1 MFQRILNSIAGDY
14 NQRQINKL
22 LPYIKT
28 INDFDAQFDSLT
40 DDLIKAKT
48 PEFVARFAAGETLD
62 ELLPEAFATV
72 KQACKRMRGMELAVK
87 WQKIIWDMVP
97 YDVQLLWWMILHYG
111 KIAEMKTGEWKT
123 LVATLPI
130 YLNAISKKWVHLV
143 TVNDYLATRDS
154 EWMAHLYWWLGLT
167 TWSVTKAVA
176 PHLRRAEYEK
186 DITYVENSEL
196 GFDYLRD
203 NLVRSNTE
211 RQLLRRPL
219 NFAIVDEVD
228 SILIDEARTPLIIS
242 YPSDEPTEKYAYYST
257 IVRQLKQCTNKKK
270 VSKWL
275 LGDMMNP
282 TDIVEEDGDYYIDE
296 KNKNVSLSWIGI
308 EKLEKIIWV
317 ENLYKDLGFDE
328 IHHIENAL
336 KAWAVFQNNKDYIV
350 QDGEILIVDEH
361 TGRTMPGRRYS
372 EWLHQAIEA
381 KEKVIIQKE
390 SKTMATIT
398 YQNFFKLYDKLCGM
412 TGTATTEWEEFEKI
426 YSLEVLSIPT
436 NKPTIRYD
444 QNDKVFYNQNAKW
457 KAVVDYIS
465 FYHDAGIP
473 ILIGTSSI
481 HTSEYVSDIL
491 RKLAIQHYVLNAKF
505 HQQEA
510 EIVASAGRH
519 KSVVVATNMAGRGTD
534 IKLEKWLHEK
544 VWVWYAKRAERAIK
558 WDTFSKKDPQW
569 VSYTVYSSEEY
580 DSTIEGMKTVFWIT
594 DEQVRQATWQWVKT
608 DTCRFKI
615 TLNTAKKK
623 KEVNGPIAD
632 IMIAPVSIEKPEVTY
647 RDLHYWLFILGTE
660 KHESRRIDNQLR
672 GRSGR
677 QWDPGSSVFFVAL
690 DDEIM
695 RKMWGEKIQSV
706 AKMLLPKDQLEQLEL
721 TQSQFTSSIIRAQK
735 QMEWWNFSI
744 RKHLFDYDSVISRQR
759 QRIYSKRDEMLAQEV
774 RNEESLQDGITPTI
788 REIQWFVPGV
798 IDELLAKYQSLDAD
812 MGTIINNIYQEFGI
826 IIAPYE
832 WSMKWQWLR
841 TYIIEQLQ
849 NSYINK
855 VKSWDIRVVD
865 ATARM
870 IYLSTIDKYWVDH
883 IDAMQYLRDKVW
895 LYGYAQQDPLIM
907 YKQEAF
913 KKFKTLLEVI
923 KLESLAVIMRSDFS
937 NMWSNKIQLQEENYE
952 KNVLDKLQEAAVSAP
967 AYNPQ
972 TATQQWF
979 DANAS
984 RFAKAFSTDDVE
996 VFHTGTRDQGLGT
1009 SWKQYNRNDIV
1020 VLVWPN
1026 GEEKEMKYK
1035 KAEELLGQGW
1045 RIK

>member
-28 INDFDAQFDSLT
+28 INDFDAQFDALT
-40 DDLIKAKT
+40 DDQIKAKT
-48 PEFVARFAAGETLD
+48 PEFVARYAAGETLD
-62 ELLPEAFATV
+62 SLLPEAFATV
-72 KQACKRMRGMELAVK
+72 KQACKRMRGMELDVK
-87 WQKIIWDMVP
+87 WQKIVWDMVP
-97 YDVQLLWWMILHYG
+97 YDVQLLWWMILHYW

-130 YLNAISKKWVHLV
+130 YLNALSKKWAHLV

-167 TWSVTKAVA
+167 TWSVTKAVP

-203 NLVRSNTE
+203 NLVRSNSE

-257 IVRQLKQCTNKKK
+257 IVRQLKQCSNKKK

-282 TDIVEEDGDYYIDE
+282 EDKVEEDGDYYIDE
-296 KNKNVSLSWIGI
+296 KNKNVSLSWMGI
-308 EKLEKIIWV
+308 EKLERIIWV

-381 KEKVIIQKE
+381 KEKVMIQKE

-457 KAVVDYIS
+457 QAVVDYIS

-519 KSVVVATNMAGRGTD
+519 KSVVVATNMAWRGTD

-558 WDTFSKKDPQW
+558 WDTFAKKDPQW
-569 VSYTVYSSEEY
+569 VSYTVYSGEEY

-594 DEQVRQATWQWVKT
+594 DEQVRQATGQWVKT
-608 DTCRFKI
+608 DTCRFKV

-623 KEVNGPIAD
+623 KDINGPIAD
-632 IMIAPVSIEKPEVTY
+632 IMIAPVNVEKPEVTF
-647 RDLHYWLFILGTE
+647 RDLHYGLFILGTE

-672 GRSGR
+672 GRAWR

-744 RKHLFDYDSVISRQR
+744 RKHLFDYDSVINRQR
-759 QRIYSKRDEMLAQEV
+759 QRIYSKRDEMLAQEI
-774 RNEESLQDGITPTI
+774 RNQDSLQDGITPTI
-788 REIQWFVPGV
+788 SEIQWFIPDVVDG
-798 IDELLAKYQSLDAD
+798 LLAKYQSLDAD
-812 MGTIINNIYQEFGI
+812 METIINNIYQEFGV

-832 WSMKWQWLR
+832 WSKKWQWLR
-841 TYIIEQLQ
+841 AHIIEQLQ
-849 NSYINK
+849 NSFVNK

-865 ATARM
+865 WTARM

-883 IDAMQYLRDKVW
+883 IDAMSYLRDKVW
-895 LYGYAQQDPLIM
+895 LYGYAQQDPLII

-913 KKFKTLLEVI
+913 KKFQTLLEVI
-923 KLESLAVIMRSDFS
+923 KLESLAVIMRSDFA
-937 NMWSNKIQLQEENYE
+937 NMWSNQIQLQEENYE
-952 KNVLDKLQEAAVSAP
+952 KNVLDKLQEAASSVP

-972 TATQQWF
+972 VAAQQWF
-979 DANAS
+979 DASAS
-984 RFAKAFSTDDVE
+984 RFAKAFSTDDVQ
-996 VFHTGTRDQGLGT
+996 VIDT
-1009 SWKQYNRNDIV
+1009 SSQQPLASSQKTYWRNDMVTV
-1020 VLVWPN
+1020 VNGN

-1035 KAEELLGQGW
+1035 KAEELLAKWW